1 MCAQWILPLQW
12 KYVQHKHSISNINSA
27 HAGHQVQQVKKL
39 FKVLET
45 CSFQYC
51 THFFFF
57 FFHNLSPNN
66 LACLT
71 SKKISPRTPETK
83 EKTLLSSK
91 LFFLSYKLS
100 PQNYLHCLKNKH
112 LWAYFFSLAPEHTT
126 VCTILALSPTLTLS
140 HT

>member
-51 THFFFF
+51 THYFFLL
-57 FFHNLSPNN
+57 HNLSPNN

-83 EKTLLSSK
+83 EKHFYLANYFFCPINWAPKTTFIVSKINIYELTFSAWHQNIQLSA
-91 LFFLSYKLS
+91 
-100 PQNYLHCLKNKH
+100 QYLHYH
-112 LWAYFFSLAPEHTT
+112 LR
-126 VCTILALSPTLTLS
+126 
-140 HT
+140 

>member
-51 THFFFF
+51 THYFFFCFITWVQTTLPVWQVKKSVLEHLKLKKKHFYLANYF
-57 FFHNLSPNN
+57 FCPINWAPKTTFIVSKINIYELTFSAWHQNIQLS
-66 LACLT
+66 A
-71 SKKISPRTPETK
+71 
-83 EKTLLSSK
+83 
-91 LFFLSYKLS
+91 
-100 PQNYLHCLKNKH
+100 QYLHYH
-112 LWAYFFSLAPEHTT
+112 LR
-126 VCTILALSPTLTLS
+126 
-140 HT
+140 